1 MKNYLLNPDNRRKLK
16 LLLYDGIVVLGVF
29 LISYV
34 LRVMLYEG
42 GHFAELWGRVS
53 WLVPLGVLVHLV
65 CFYVFGLYE
74 REINTNRKVL
84 FINVLLPIIAAS
96 SGVAILS
103 FVFPMYQIGR
113 FLIGTHLL
121 VMVLGVY
128 LWRVV
133 YGLETQKGDAKKVL
147 IVGWNS
153 VSSKIIQAL
162 SVTDAYTIDSLVI
175 EKGAARP
182 DTVGN
187 PVPVHDSIE
196 SALGTP
202 KPDILV
208 FAKTPTYLHL
218 IRNLLL
224 DIKFEGVEILSG
236 VQFYERVTG
245 RVPVSHIPEKWLL
258 MTGSDSAFQPA
269 IYPHLKRFLD
279 VTASSLALFLS
290 SPLLL
295 LIGLL
300 IRIDSKGPIFFRQE
314 RVGQYERPFTLL
326 KFRTMIDDA
335 EKESG
340 PCWST
345 EADPR
350 ITRMGNVLRKT
361 HLDEFPQFINVLKG
375 DMSLVGPRPFRK
387 VFTDMLAEKFP
398 YYRLRF
404 KVKPGLSGWAQVNM
418 SKGNTDE
425 GQYEKLEYEVYYIY
439 HQSIFL
445 DLFIILKT
453 VQTVIFRPGE

>member
-16 LLLYDGIVVLGVF
+16 LLLYDGMVVLGVF

-34 LRVMLYEG
+34 FRVIFYEG
-42 GHFAELWGRVS
+42 GHLVELWGRVS
-53 WLVPLGVLVHLV
+53 WLVLLGVLIHLV

-74 REINTNRKVL
+74 TEIRTNRKVL
-84 FINVLLPIIAAS
+84 FINVLLSIIAAS
-96 SGVAILS
+96 GGVAFLS
-103 FVFPMYQIGR
+103 FMFPRYQIGR
-113 FLIGTHLL
+113 VLIGIHFL
-121 VMVLGVY
+121 VMVLAIY
-128 LWRVV
+128 LWRIV
-133 YGLETQKGDAKKVL
+133 YGLETQKGDAEKVL

-153 VSSKIIQAL
+153 VSSKIIQTL
-162 SVTDAYTIDSLVI
+162 SVTDAYTIDSFVI

-187 PVPVHDSIE
+187 LVPVHDSIE

-208 FAKTPTYLHL
+208 FAKTPPHLHL
-218 IRNLLL
+218 IRDLLL
-224 DIKFEGVEILSG
+224 ELKFKGVEILSG
-236 VQFYERVTG
+236 IQFYERVTG

-258 MTGSDSAFQPA
+258 MTGSYSAFQPA
-269 IYPHLKRFLD
+269 IYPHLKRLLD
-279 VTASSLALFLS
+279 VTVSSLALFLS

-295 LIGLL
+295 LIGLM
-300 IRIDSKGPIFFRQE
+300 IKMDSKGPVFFRQE
-314 RVGQYERPFTLL
+314 RVGRYERPFMLL
-326 KFRTMIDDA
+326 KFRSMIDYA
-335 EKESG
+335 ERDTG
-340 PCWST
+340 PRW
-345 EADPR
+345 ADEMDTR
-350 ITRMGNVLRKT
+350 ITRIGKLLRKT
-361 HLDEFPQFINVLKG
+361 HLDEFPQFINVLRG

-398 YYRLRF
+398 FYRLRF

-425 GQYEKLEYEVYYIY
+425 GQYEKLEYEIYYIY

-445 DLFIILKT
+445 DLFIVLKT
-453 VQTVIFRPGE
+453 VQSILKMRGG

>member
-1 MKNYLLNPDNRRKLK
+1 MKNYLLNPDHRRKLK
-16 LLLYDGIVVLGVF
+16 LLLYDGMVVLGIF
-29 LISYV
+29 MISYM
-34 LRVMLYEG
+34 LRVIFYEG
-42 GHFAELWGRVS
+42 GNFEELWARLS
-53 WLVPLGVLVHLV
+53 WLVLLGVLVHLV
-65 CFYVFGLYE
+65 CFYIFGLYE
-74 REINTNRKVL
+74 TEIENNRKVL
-84 FINVLLPIIAAS
+84 FISVLLSIIAAS
-96 SGVAILS
+96 GGVAILS
-103 FVFPMYQIGR
+103 FVFPMHQIGR
-113 FLIGTHLL
+113 ILIGTHLL
-121 VMVLGVY
+121 VMVVGIY

-133 YGLETQKGDAKKVL
+133 YGLGTQKGDAKKVI

-162 SVTDAYTIDSLVI
+162 SVTGAYTIDGLVI

-187 PVPVHDSIE
+187 PVPVCDSIE

-208 FAKTPTYLHL
+208 FAKTPTHLHL

-224 DIKFEGVEILSG
+224 DIKFKGVEILSG
-236 VQFYERVTG
+236 IQFYERVTG

-269 IYPHLKRFLD
+269 IYPHLKRLLD
-279 VTASSLALFLS
+279 VTVSSLVLFLS

-300 IRIDSKGPIFFRQE
+300 VRMDSKGPIFFRQE
-314 RVGQYERPFTLL
+314 RVGQHERPFILL
-326 KFRTMIDDA
+326 KFRTMIDHA

-340 PCWST
+340 PCWAT

-350 ITRMGNVLRKT
+350 ITRIGKILRKT
-361 HLDEFPQFINVLKG
+361 HLDEFPQFINVLRG

-387 VFTDMLAEKFP
+387 VFTEMLAEKFP

-404 KVKPGLSGWAQVNM
+404 KVKPGISGWAQVNM

-425 GQYEKLEYEVYYIY
+425 GQYEKLEYEIYYIY

-453 VQTVIFRPGE
+453 VQSMLKMRGG

>member
-1 MKNYLLNPDNRRKLK
+1 MKNYLLNPAHRQKLK
-16 LLLYDGIVVLGVF
+16 LLLYDSMVVLGVF

-34 LRVMLYEG
+34 LRVMFYEG
-42 GHFAELWGRVS
+42 GHFTELWGRVS
-53 WLVPLGVLVHLV
+53 WLVLLGVLLHLV
-65 CFYVFGLYE
+65 CFFIFGLYE
-74 REINTNRKVL
+74 TEVNTKRKLL
-84 FINVLLPIIAAS
+84 FINVLLSIIAAS
-96 SGVAILS
+96 VGVAILS
-103 FVFPMYQIGR
+103 FLFPMYQIGR
-113 FLIGTHLL
+113 VLIGTHFL
-121 VMVLGVY
+121 VMVFAVY

-133 YGLETQKGDAKKVL
+133 YGLGTQKGDVKKVL

-162 SVTDAYTIDSLVI
+162 SVTDVYTIDSLVI
-175 EKGAARP
+175 EKGADRP

-196 SALGTP
+196 SALETS

-208 FAKTPTYLHL
+208 FAKTPTSLHS

-224 DIKFEGVEILSG
+224 NIKFEGVEILSG
-236 VQFYERVTG
+236 IQFYERVAG
-245 RVPVSHIPEKWLL
+245 KVPVAHIHEKWLL
-258 MTGSDSAFQPA
+258 MSGSESAFQPA
-269 IYPHLKRFLD
+269 IYPHLKRLLD
-279 VTASSLALFLS
+279 VTVSILVLFLS

-300 IRIDSKGPIFFRQE
+300 IRMDSKGPILFRQE
-314 RVGQYERPFTLL
+314 RVGQHERPFMLL

-335 EKESG
+335 EKQTG
-340 PCWST
+340 PRWAS

-350 ITRMGNVLRKT
+350 ITRIGKVLRKT
-361 HLDEFPQFINVLKG
+361 HLDEFPQFINVLRG
-375 DMSLVGPRPFRK
+375 NMSLVGPRPFRK

-425 GQYEKLEYEVYYIY
+425 GQYEKLEYEIYYIY